1 MIGGAGSKKDPRVY
15 RVERQG
21 SLDAFL
27 SLSSVE
33 VSFHKLALNKEGGD
47 GGTSTLGE
55 RSTTES
61 CMLRSGRMSR
71 F

>member
-1 MIGGAGSKKDPRVY
+1 MYG
-15 RVERQG
+15 VERRG
-21 SLDAFL
+21 SSRRL

-33 VSFHKLALNKEGGD
+33 VSFQKLAVNKEGGD